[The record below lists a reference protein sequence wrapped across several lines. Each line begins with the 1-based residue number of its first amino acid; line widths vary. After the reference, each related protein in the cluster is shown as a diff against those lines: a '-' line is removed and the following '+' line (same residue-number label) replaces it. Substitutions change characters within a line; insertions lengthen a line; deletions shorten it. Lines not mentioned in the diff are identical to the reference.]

1 MLKKFRIVYHLTNT
15 YIVSKLAAWLDL
27 KYTFLFIFS
36 MLQKKMWNTQIPE
49 HKSKH
54 VHSSYKFSLFII
66 LFTTT
71 ITHLSLYMF

>member
-36 MLQKKMWNTQIPE
+36 KYVAEENVEYADT
-49 HKSKH
+49 
-54 VHSSYKFSLFII
+54 
-66 LFTTT
+66 
-71 ITHLSLYMF
+71 